1 MTIAIACSTVV
12 SSMMFSLP
20 GWEYQDGGYL
30 GQDAPRRKPSKPRQA
45 ARGGRWCVTGLFHP
59 VKGTDPRN

>member
-1 MTIAIACSTVV
+1 MADAIRRPVMTIAIACSTVV

-30 GQDAPRRKPSKPRQA
+30 GQDAPAPQA
-45 ARGGRWCVTGLFHP
+45 
-59 VKGTDPRN
+59 